1 MNSSKLHKL
10 VGVAALAGLGFI
22 LMSFEVPIIPAFP
35 FLKLDA
41 SDLVILIGVLLY
53 GFSGGVE
60 VAVIRSLLHFIVT
73 GASVVNLIGDTTSV
87 LASIAFAAPLAI
99 MIRKNYDWKRAAI
112 GLGIGIVALTV
123 VMSVL
128 NYLVIMPMYLAV
140 FGLNLHMSTLRYVL
154 IGVVPFNLIKGAVLT
169 GLFLVLAR
177 MLSPWLAHRRAASGN
192 N

>member
-41 SDLVILIGVLLY
+41 SDLVILIGVLIY

-73 GASVVNLIGDTTSV
+73 GASVVNLIGDTASV
-87 LASIAFAAPLAI
+87 LASIAFVAPLAI
-99 MIRKNYDWKRAAI
+99 MIHKHYDWKRAAI
-112 GLGIGIVALTV
+112 GLGIGVIALTV

-128 NYLVIMPMYLAV
+128 NYLIIMPMYMAA
-140 FGLNLHMSTLRYVL
+140 FGLNIHMSTLRYVL
-154 IGVVPFNLIKGAVLT
+154 IGVVPFNLIKGVVLT

-177 MLSPWLAHRRAASGN
+177 MLSPWLAHRRAVNGAN
-192 N
+192 